1 MQGLGMMEGISRTLV
16 QEKAVLVA
24 RQGDPKSPAAGT
36 LLARQRILHAELE
49 AATARQ
55 QQAERPTSPASG
67 VPLNVRHPDQ
77 IRRDIRRIENELCKV
92 QDRLREIDVQ
102 INAGA
107 AKAAT

>member
-1 MQGLGMMEGISRTLV
+1 MEGISRTLV

-55 QQAERPTSPASG
+55 QAAERPLPVSSAAI
-67 VPLNVRHPDQ
+67 RHPDQ
-77 IRRDIRRIENELCKV
+77 IRRDIRRIENELRKV

-102 INAGA
+102 ISSGA
-107 AKAAT
+107 SKAAT